1 MWTKSCAEVADIV
14 SESSDV
20 VGCRLSGAPTVVE
33 SFTDSKRELEAALRG
48 ACEEF
53 IEGRTKQFVGPLL
66 AFTAKLATLR
76 GVAEAEAARQGLA
89 QPAAAGARGEDSFA
103 HPSKLTE
110 LLAEVDGIMRRRLP
124 ALNAGATRPHLVL
137 SFPAFG

>member
-1 MWTKSCAEVADIV
+1 M
-14 SESSDV
+14 
-20 VGCRLSGAPTVVE
+20 VE
-33 SFTDSKRELEAALRG
+33 SFTDSKRDLEAALRG

-53 IEGRTKQFVGPLL
+53 IEGRPQQFVGPLL

-124 ALNAGATRPHLVL
+124 ALNAGAIRPLAL
-137 SFPAFG
+137 T